1 MESGELK
8 SDSSSLAFRPTILLV
23 LALFSLGGVRSLPAQ
38 EPPDSAD
45 PPSGWSA
52 LVDRFEAYVAT
63 NQIVGG
69 SALALRAGKIVVRHD
84 YGLADLKAGTA
95 VDDRTIFHWGSITK
109 TLTAIAI
116 MQLRDRGL
124 LSLDDPVTRWVPE
137 IRQIHDPYGAIDDIT
152 IEMLLTHSSGL
163 QNPTW
168 PWTEGREWEPF
179 EPTTWNQLV
188 AMMPYQELLFR
199 PGERYSYSNPG
210 FIYLA
215 RIIEA
220 ITGDA
225 WQAYIQ
231 KNLFSPL
238 GLSRSYFGVTP
249 YWLAPDRSH
258 NYDIVPGPSGEAE
271 LVDNGADFD
280 PGVTI
285 PNGGWNAPI
294 SELAAYAAFL
304 TKREAHSPEM
314 QRRFDSVL
322 DRATLQEMWAPRVPV
337 LEDRGTGRTE
347 SMALSFFVMKDG
359 EHSVIGHTG
368 SQAGFRAFFYFQ
380 PLKQTAVILVFNTA
394 NQAAGEEARGA
405 FDEMMRAAYAVAD
418 PLE

>member
-1 MESGELK
+1 MNRDGT
-8 SDSSSLAFRPTILLV
+8 SLAVRPTLV
-23 LALFSLGGVRSLPAQ
+23 LILALCSFAAVPTGTAQ
-38 EPPDSAD
+38 EPAGSVDL
-45 PPSGWSA
+45 PSGWPE
-52 LVDRFEAYVAT
+52 LVDRFEAYVAA

-69 SALALRAGKIVVRHD
+69 SALALRAGEIVVRHD
-84 YGLADLKAGTA
+84 YGHADMEAGT
-95 VDDRTIFHWGSITK
+95 VVNDHTIFHWGSITK

-124 LSLDDPVTRWVPE
+124 LSLDDPVTYWVPE
-137 IRQIHDPYGAIDDIT
+137 LRQVHDPYGAIDSIT

-168 PWTEGREWEPF
+168 PWTGGREWEPF

-188 AMMPYQELLFR
+188 AMMPYQELHFR

-220 ITGDA
+220 VTGDA

-238 GLSRSYFGVTP
+238 GLSLSYFGATP

-258 NYDIVPGPSGEAE
+258 NYDIMPNPDGGTD

-294 SELAAYAAFL
+294 SELAAFAAFL
-304 TKREAHSPEM
+304 TKRTAHGPEM
-314 QRRFDSVL
+314 QRRFDAVL
-322 DRATLQEMWAPRVPV
+322 DRATLEEMWEPRLPV
-337 LEDRGTGRTE
+337 SDDPGTGHSE
-347 SMALSFFVMKDG
+347 SMALSFFLVRDG
-359 EHSVIGHTG
+359 GHSVIGHTG

-394 NQAAGEEARGA
+394 NQATGEEARPA
-405 FDEMMRAAYAVAD
+405 FGEMMSAAYAVAD

>member
-1 MESGELK
+1 MESVKLNN
-8 SDSSSLAFRPTILLV
+8 DSASLAFRSIIFLV
-23 LALFSLGGVRSLPAQ
+23 LATCSFGAVRPGTAQ
-38 EPPDSAD
+38 ETRGSEKPV
-45 PPSGWSA
+45 SGWLE
-52 LVDRFEAYVAT
+52 LVDRFETYVEA
-63 NQIVGG
+63 NRIVGG
-69 SALALRAGKIVVRHD
+69 SALALRAGEIVVRHD
-84 YGLADLKAGTA
+84 HGLADLEAGTA

-137 IRQIHDPYGAIDDIT
+137 IRQIHDPHGAIDEIT

-215 RIIEA
+215 RIVEA
-220 ITGDA
+220 ISGDA

-258 NYDIVPGPSGEAE
+258 NYDIVPDPSGGTE

-294 SELAAYAAFL
+294 GELAAYAAFL

-314 QRRFDSVL
+314 QRRFDAVL
-322 DRATLQEMWAPRVPV
+322 NRATLQEMWEPRVPV
-337 LEDRGTGRTE
+337 SEDPGTGHTE
-347 SMALSFFVMKDG
+347 SVALSFFLVRDG

-380 PLKQTAVILVFNTA
+380 PLKQTAVILAFNTA
-394 NQAAGEEARGA
+394 NQAAGAEAGIA
-405 FDEMMRAAYAVAD
+405 FEEMMRAAYAVAD
-418 PLE
+418 PLD

>member
-1 MESGELK
+1 MNSN
-8 SDSSSLAFRPTILLV
+8 SASLA
-23 LALFSLGGVRSLPAQ
+23 VRSTLILILTLCSFGAVRPGEAQ
-38 EPPDSAD
+38 ESAGSGD
-45 PPSGWSA
+45 PPSGWLE
-52 LVDRFEAYVAT
+52 LVDRFEAYVSA
-63 NQIVGG
+63 NHIVGG
-69 SALALRAGKIVVRHD
+69 SALALRAGEIVVRHD
-84 YGLADLKAGTA
+84 YGLADAEAGAA
-95 VDDRTIFHWGSITK
+95 VDDGTIFHWGSITK

-137 IRQIHDPYGAIDDIT
+137 LRQIHDPYGAIDDIT

-199 PGERYSYSNPG
+199 PGERHSYSNPG

-225 WQAYIQ
+225 WQAYVQ

-249 YWLAPDRSH
+249 YWLAPARSH
-258 NYDIVPGPSGEAE
+258 NYDVVPDPDGGTD
-271 LVDNGADFD
+271 LVDNGGEFD
-280 PGVTI
+280 PGITI

-304 TKREAHSPEM
+304 TKGEAHDPEM
-314 QRRFDSVL
+314 QRRFDAVL
-322 DRATLQEMWAPRVPV
+322 DRTTLQEMWEPRVRVSGDP
-337 LEDRGTGRTE
+337 GTGHSE
-347 SMALSFFVMKDG
+347 SMALSFFLVQEG
-359 EHSVIGHTG
+359 GHSVIGHTG

-394 NQAAGEEARGA
+394 NQAADPDARLAFEA
-405 FDEMMRAAYAVAD
+405 MMRAAYTVAD

>member
-1 MESGELK
+1 MHGRFLAT
-8 SDSSSLAFRPTILLV
+8 LAFTLC
-23 LALFSLGGVRSLPAQ
+23 ACAAQPAAAQ
-38 EPPDSAD
+38 DGAATVDVPA
-45 PPSGWSA
+45 GWDE
-52 LVDRFEAYVAT
+52 LVDRFDTYVSV

-69 SALALRAGKIVVRHD
+69 SALALSAGEIVVRHD
-84 YGLADLKAGTA
+84 YGLADAEAGT
-95 VDDRTIFHWGSITK
+95 VVTDRTIFHWGSITK

-124 LSLDDPVTRWVPE
+124 LSLNDPVTRWVPE
-137 IRQIHDPYGAIDDIT
+137 LRQIHDPYGAIDSIT
-152 IEMLLTHSSGL
+152 IEMLLSHSSGL

-188 AMMPYQELLFR
+188 AMMPYQKLLFR

-215 RIIEA
+215 RVIETL
-220 ITGDA
+220 TGDA
-225 WQAYIQ
+225 WQTYIQ

-238 GLSRSYFGVTP
+238 GLAHSYFGTTP

-258 NYDIVPGPSGEAE
+258 NYDIVPAE
-271 LVDNGADFD
+271 GGGTRRVDNGADFD
-280 PGVTI
+280 PGITI

-294 SELAAYAAFL
+294 DELAAYAAFL
-304 TKREAHSPEM
+304 TKGGAHGLVM

-322 DRATLQEMWAPRVPV
+322 DRATLEEMWQPRVKVSDDPAAGHA
-337 LEDRGTGRTE
+337 ETMG
-347 SMALSFFVMKDG
+347 LSFFLVRDG
-359 EHSVIGHTG
+359 DHSVIGHTG

-380 PLKQTAVILVFNTA
+380 PQRQTAVILVFNTA
-394 NQAAGEEARGA
+394 NSTADERARSA
-405 FDEMMRAAYAVAD
+405 FDDMIRAAYAVAD

>member
-1 MESGELK
+1 VKRK
-8 SDSSSLAFRPTILLV
+8 SAFPAIQLTLV
-23 LALFSLGGVRSLPAQ
+23 LALAACVNARPVSAQDMEDAAGVPT
-38 EPPDSAD
+38 
-45 PPSGWSA
+45 GWPE
-52 LVDRFEAYVAT
+52 LVERFEAYVEASE
-63 NQIVGG
+63 IVGG
-69 SALALRAGKIVVRHD
+69 SALALRAGEIVVRHD
-84 YGLADLKAGTA
+84 YGHADLAAGTA
-95 VDDRTIFHWGSITK
+95 VDERTIFHWGSITK

-137 IRQIHDPYGAIDDIT
+137 LRQIHDPYAAVDSIT

-199 PGERYSYSNPG
+199 PGTRYSYSNPG

-220 ITGDA
+220 LTADA

-231 KNLFSPL
+231 KNVFSPL
-238 GLSRSYFGVTP
+238 GLSRSYFGSTP
-249 YWLAPDRSH
+249 YWLGPDRSH
-258 NYDIVPGPSGEAE
+258 NYDVVRTSDGGTLRI
-271 LVDNGADFD
+271 DNGADFD

-294 SELAAYAAFL
+294 DELAAYAAFL
-304 TKREAHSPEM
+304 TRRAAHGPEM
-314 QRRFDSVL
+314 QRRL
-322 DRATLQEMWAPRVPV
+322 DLVASRATLEEMWQPRLPV
-337 LEDRGTGRTE
+337 SDDPATGHSET
-347 SMALSFFVMKDG
+347 MGLSFFLVHDG
-359 EHSVIGHTG
+359 KHSVIGHTG
-368 SQAGFRAFFYFQ
+368 SQAGFRALFYFQ
-380 PLKQTAVILVFNTA
+380 PLKEMAVILVFNTA
-394 NQAAGEEARGA
+394 NQDPSEEAGRA
-405 FDEMMRAAYAVAD
+405 FGEMMRTAYAVAD
-418 PLE
+418 PGA

>member
-1 MESGELK
+1 MNIVGA
-8 SDSSSLAFRPTILLV
+8 SLAFRPTVLLV
-23 LALFSLGGVRSLPAQ
+23 LTLCSFGAARHGATQ
-38 EPPDSAD
+38 EAPGSAD
-45 PPSGWSA
+45 PPSGWFD
-52 LVDRFEAYVAT
+52 LVDRFETYVVA
-63 NQIVGG
+63 NDIVGG
-69 SALALRAGKIVVRHD
+69 SVLALRAGEIVVRHD
-84 YGLADLKAGTA
+84 YGLADLETGTV

-116 MQLRDRGL
+116 MQLRNRGL

-137 IRQIHDPYGAIDDIT
+137 IRRIHDPYGAIDDIT

-225 WQAYIQ
+225 WQTYVQ

-238 GLSRSYFGVTP
+238 GLSRSYFGLTP

-258 NYDIVPGPSGEAE
+258 NYDIVPDPSGGTA
-271 LVDNGADFD
+271 LLDNGADFD
-280 PGVTI
+280 PGITI

-294 SELAAYAAFL
+294 GDLAAYAAFL
-304 TKREAHSPEM
+304 TKPEGHSREI
-314 QRRFDSVL
+314 QRRLDAVL
-322 DRATLQEMWAPRVPV
+322 DRATLQEMWEPRLPV
-337 LEDRGTGRTE
+337 SEDPGGGHSE
-347 SMALSFFVMKDG
+347 SLALSFFLVRDG
-359 EHSVIGHTG
+359 GHSVIGHTG

-394 NQAAGEEARGA
+394 NHAPGEDARIA
-405 FDEMMRAAYAVAD
+405 FEEMMKAAYAVAD
-418 PLE
+418 PPN